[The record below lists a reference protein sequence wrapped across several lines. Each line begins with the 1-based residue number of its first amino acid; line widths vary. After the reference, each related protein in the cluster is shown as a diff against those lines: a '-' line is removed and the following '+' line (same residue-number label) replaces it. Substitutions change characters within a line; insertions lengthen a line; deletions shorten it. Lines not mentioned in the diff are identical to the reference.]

1 MNTIDGSTALALAV
15 TGIVFGVLLYVW
27 IGLALSAVFRKSGEE
42 PWKGWVP
49 ILNLVVVLQLGGL
62 SGWLFLLV
70 LVPIAGPLI
79 VWVCIVIAAHRINLA
94 FGYGAGMTVLAAL
107 LFPVW
112 ATVLGAGSA
121 RWIGRERVG
130 GGPVRT
136 GSAEV
141 SAPPPL
147 AADSAWPLAA
157 AASYQPHPPVP
168 PRPPAP
174 PAPPAPVAGQVA
186 GRPADQPATTRA
198 GWTPPP
204 LPSSAAPLLGAGIA
218 FDDESDWT
226 GEVTGAISG
235 APAPISAVPLRPA
248 AAAGGARRATDRS
261 PQPRRRTPRHAR
273 AGRAAAGRAGT
284 MGAHPLAGAR

>member
-1 MNTIDGSTALALAV
+1 MNTFDGSTALALAV
-15 TGIVFGVLLYVW
+15 TGIVFGLLLYVW
-27 IGLALSAVFRKSGEE
+27 IGLALSALFRKSGEE

-49 ILNLVVVLQLGGL
+49 IYNHVVVLQLGGL
-62 SGWLFLLV
+62 SGWLYLLV
-70 LVPIAGPLI
+70 LVPFIGPLI

-136 GSAEV
+136 GSPEV
-141 SAPPPL
+141 PAP
-147 AADSAWPLAA
+147 APLAA
-157 AASYQPHPPVP
+157 ARRRRLAARRSLRRSPPVPPLPPVP
-168 PRPPAP
+168 PRSALRH
-174 PAPPAPVAGQVA
+174 APAPVAGRSADEPVA
-186 GRPADQPATTRA
+186 TRA

-204 LPSSAAPLLGAGIA
+204 PLPPSAAPLLGAGLA

-226 GEVTGAISG
+226 GEVTGAIPG
-235 APAPISAVPLRPA
+235 APAPISAVPLPPPPAPRRPPPRPPFA
-248 AAAGGARRATDRS
+248 AAST
-261 PQPRRRTPRHAR
+261 T
-273 AGRAAAGRAGT
+273 
-284 MGAHPLAGAR
+284 HPP

>member
-1 MNTIDGSTALALAV
+1 M
-15 TGIVFGVLLYVW
+15 
-27 IGLALSAVFRKSGEE
+27 
-42 PWKGWVP
+42 P
-49 ILNLVVVLQLGGL
+49 IFNHVVVLQLGGL
-62 SGWLFLLV
+62 SGWLYLLV
-70 LVPIAGPLI
+70 LVPVVGPLA

-136 GSAEV
+136 GSPEV
-141 SAPPPL
+141 SAPAPL

-157 AASYQPHPPVP
+157 AASYEPLPPVP
-168 PRPPAP
+168 PLPPIP
-174 PAPPAPVAGQVA
+174 PAPPAPVAG
-186 GRPADQPATTRA
+186 RSADEPVVTRA

-204 LPSSAAPLLGAGIA
+204 LPPPAAPLLGAGLA

-235 APAPISAVPLRPA
+235 APAPDLRRA
-248 AAAGGARRATDRS
+248 ASSAGGRAARRAADRS
-261 PQPRRRTPRHAR
+261 PRPRRRTPGHAR
-273 AGRAAAGRAGT
+273 AGRAAAVRAGALGT
-284 MGAHPLAGAR
+284 HPLAAAR

>member
-1 MNTIDGSTALALAV
+1 MNTFDGSTALALAV

-27 IGLALSAVFRKSGEE
+27 IGLALSALFRKSGEE

-49 ILNLVVVLQLGGL
+49 ILNLVVVLRLGGL

-70 LVPIAGPLI
+70 LVPFAGPVI
-79 VWVCIVIAAHRINLA
+79 VWVCLVVAAHRINLA

-121 RWIGRERVG
+121 RWIGRERVA

-136 GSAEV
+136 GSPDV
-141 SAPPPL
+141 PAPPPL

-157 AASYQPHPPVP
+157 AASYEPAAASYEPLPPAASYEPLPPVP
-168 PRPPAP
+168 PRPPIP
-174 PAPPAPVAGQVA
+174 QAPPAPVAGRSADEPVA
-186 GRPADQPATTRA
+186 TRA

-204 LPSSAAPLLGAGIA
+204 PLPPSAAPLLGAGLA

-226 GEVTGAISG
+226 GEVT
-235 APAPISAVPLRPA
+235 
-248 AAAGGARRATDRS
+248 
-261 PQPRRRTPRHAR
+261 
-273 AGRAAAGRAGT
+273 
-284 MGAHPLAGAR
+284 